1 MAKKYDS
8 ETISFNVDISKLKKE
23 FNDAATIIRVANSEF
38 KKSSAGLDDWSKD
51 ADGVTA
57 KCKQLNDVIKAQGI
71 QLSSLEEQYKKTA
84 EHEGKNSQGAQELII
99 KINNLKASIK
109 NNEKQLGN
117 YTDSLK
123 KLNEQNVD
131 TRSSAQRLSD
141 AIDSQEKEL
150 EKLKDDYASIV
161 ISQGKGSDEARR
173 LSNKISD
180 LSEELNQNKEKLSQA
195 RDAADRFDDSLDD
208 TGDSAEET
216 SGGFTVLK
224 GALANLVADGIKAAI
239 SGFKDLTEEMLDAQG
254 AYNDFQAKTGSS
266 KEEMKQFTEQMDEL
280 YKNNYGESLND
291 VADSMAKVSQ
301 YTGEVNPEN
310 LKKLTENVYAFSET
324 FDADFDES
332 LRGADGLMKN
342 MGLTADE
349 AFDLMAKGAQNGLD
363 KSGELGDN
371 IAEYSQLWG
380 QAGFSAQEMFGVL
393 ENGLES
399 GAYNLDKVNDFV
411 KEFGVSLTDGRFEEN
426 INSFSDS
433 TQSLFKQWQNGK
445 ATTKD
450 VFMSV
455 IADLNDTKTEQE
467 ALTTAS
473 SVWSSLGEDNA
484 LKVIRSLGDVNEN
497 YKSVKG
503 TMEDIKKVKY
513 DDLQNDMS
521 SLGRTIQI
529 DIIKPVLDK
538 GLPKIRKAVKE
549 HAPEIKRVVSD
560 CVSGI
565 VKFLGK
571 VITNFDDIKKKAKVA
586 GAAIGAMFITN
597 KIIGFVTGIVK
608 LVKTYTTLKA
618 AIEATTTAQKL
629 MNLTNPVG
637 IATLAAGAIAGLVIA
652 NKNAKDSTKELS
664 AEQQA
669 LIDKTTEMRDACA
682 ELDSSWHSNSE
693 SVRLQFDS
701 YETLVTK
708 LDSVVDANGKV
719 KKGHENEAK
728 YITGELSDAL
738 GMEIE
743 MRDGVIDKYKE
754 VRESIESTM
763 KLKEAEAFL
772 DANQQNYYDA
782 QKQREEALERQAAM
796 ESDLI
801 RKSAEIYAA
810 EMGLYD
816 LENKRPYAMD
826 ALAKSGM
833 NLAEAQE
840 YQKEKIA
847 TLRGEQELLQ
857 GQYDDL
863 DTTIANHNTMIQN
876 YDSVSTAVMQ
886 SNTEELGGIL
896 TKAYENFATSETS
909 TREVLEQQVL
919 DYQTE
924 YENMKIAVENGNTN
938 ITQADLNAK
947 QQLYESAKA
956 ELDKKVAMEEQKAK
970 EGTEK
975 TAQAIS
981 SGKGKVQSAAA
992 DVGAAITGPV
1002 ETDLSRL
1009 PGIAGAKS
1017 GSMADAV
1024 RNARGQ
1030 MESAGYY
1037 AAEGAAVGAE
1047 SGSGLLA
1054 NAASSLAG
1062 RFVNTF
1068 RNILRIQS
1076 PSRVMMK
1083 LGGYVS
1089 EGLAVG
1095 IAKGAKDV
1103 IGSVKTLARDAVD
1116 TMDRE
1121 TEGFGN
1127 SIFGSVNASLPQ
1139 LRRAITPSAAISGG
1153 SVVNNNYSTTS
1164 NCSYNQT
1171 NISPKPLQSTDIY
1184 RQTKS
1189 LMRLK
1194 GV

>member
-1 MAKKYDS
+1 MAEKDNTTVK
-8 ETISFNVDISKLKKE
+8 FKADIAQLKKE
-23 FNDAATIIRVANSEF
+23 FRDAATIIRVANSEF

-57 KCKQLNDVIKAQGI
+57 KCKQLNDVIKAQGV

-84 EHEGKNSQGAQELII
+84 EHEGESSQGAQNLLI

-109 NNEKQLGN
+109 DNEKQLGN

-150 EKLKDDYASIV
+150 EKLKDDYASII

-173 LSNKISD
+173 LSEKISG
-180 LSEELNQNKEKLSQA
+180 LSGELNQNKEKLSQA

-208 TGDSAEET
+208 AGDSAEET

-239 SGFKDLTEEMLDAQG
+239 SGLKDLTEEMLDAQG
-254 AYNDFQAKTGSS
+254 AYNNFQAKTGAS
-266 KEEMKQFTEQMDEL
+266 KDEMKQFTEQMDEL

-301 YTGEVNPEN
+301 YTGEVDPEN
-310 LKKLTENVYAFSET
+310 LKKLTENAYAFSET

-393 ENGLES
+393 ENGLEN

-411 KEFGVSLTDGRFEEN
+411 KEFGVSLTDGRFEDN
-426 INSFSDS
+426 IGSFSDS
-433 TQSLFKQWQNGK
+433 TQSLFEQWQKGK
-445 ATTKD
+445 VAAKD

-484 LKVIRSLGDVNEN
+484 LKVIRSLGNVNEN

-513 DDLQNDMS
+513 DDLQTDMS
-521 SLGRTIQI
+521 SLGRTIQT

-538 GLPKIRKAVKE
+538 GIPKIRKAVKE
-549 HAPEIKRVVSD
+549 YAPEIKKVVSD
-560 CVSGI
+560 CVAGI

-571 VITNFDDIKKKAKVA
+571 VVTNFDDIKNKAKVV
-586 GAAIGAMFITN
+586 GTAIGAMFITN
-597 KIIGFVTGIVK
+597 KIIGFVTGIMK

-629 MNLTNPVG
+629 MNLTNPAG
-637 IATLAAGAIAGLVIA
+637 WIAIAAGVIGGLVIA

-682 ELDSSWHSNSE
+682 ELDASWHSNSE
-693 SVRLQFDS
+693 SVRMQFDG

-708 LDSVVDANGKV
+708 LDSIVDANGKV

-754 VRESIESTM
+754 IRKNIESTM

-772 DANQQNYYDA
+772 DANQQVYVDA
-782 QKQREEALERQAAM
+782 KQQ
-796 ESDLI
+796 
-801 RKSAEIYAA
+801 RKDAIDEQTAA
-810 EMGLYD
+810 EAKLIEKKRELYTAESYLND
-816 LENKRPYAMD
+816 LEAKRPQLLD
-826 ALAKSGM
+826 ALRQRGEDYTEV
-833 NLAEAQE
+833 LEL
-840 YQKEKIA
+840 QKEKVGGLKDEQKFLQDRYNEFGA
-847 TLRGEQELLQ
+847 TI
-857 GQYDDL
+857 DDC
-863 DTTIANHNTMIQN
+863 NTKIQN
-876 YDSVSTAVMQ
+876 YDSVSTAVMKG
-886 SNTEELGGIL
+886 NTEELGGIL
-896 TKAYENFATSETS
+896 TKAHENFVTWETG

-938 ITQADLNAK
+938 VTQADLNAK

-970 EGTEK
+970 ESTEK

-981 SGKGKVQSAAA
+981 SGKGKIQNASA
-992 DVGAAITGPV
+992 DNMN
-1002 ETDLSRL
+1002 S
-1009 PGIAGAKS
+1009 
-1017 GSMADAV
+1017 AV
-1024 RNARGQ
+1024 NATRNVRGQ

-1037 AAEGAAVGAE
+1037 AAEGVAVGIE
-1047 SGSGLLA
+1047 SGSGRVSSAARSIANLA
-1054 NAASSLAG
+1054 E
-1062 RFVNTF
+1062 RIF
-1068 RNILRIQS
+1068 NIEMDINS

-1089 EGLAVG
+1089 EGLAIG
-1095 IAKGAKDV
+1095 IANGAKDV
-1103 IGSVKTLARDAVD
+1103 IGSVKTLAKDAID
-1116 TMDRE
+1116 TMDHE

-1127 SIFGSVNASLPQ
+1127 SIFGSINASLPH
-1139 LRRAITPSAAISGG
+1139 LRRAITPTAAISGG

-1171 NISPKPLQSTDIY
+1171 NISPEPLRRIDIY
-1184 RQTKS
+1184 RQTKNLIS
-1189 LMRLK
+1189 QK